1 LHTNA
6 PIGSANIVNFWEKH
20 SIRAI
25 FSTYFKEIKAQNI
38 FHPQNLAFLSY
49 SYIYVVVLQQQYMRY
64 RIKKIEMWIDL
75 TDNKENGEGKA
86 EKPNT

>member
-1 LHTNA
+1 
-6 PIGSANIVNFWEKH
+6 
-20 SIRAI
+20 
-25 FSTYFKEIKAQNI
+25 
-38 FHPQNLAFLSY
+38 
-49 SYIYVVVLQQQYMRY
+49 MRY